1 MTDREQ
7 FERHYEEAG
16 GCLLATVKEK
26 HWQTWQAAQ
35 AALLAAKGPAVEI
48 RYLHEHGP
56 LEAEAWDR
64 LRRKG

>member
-1 MTDREQ
+1 MSREQ
-7 FERHYEEAG
+7 FEKHYEEAG

-35 AALLAAKGPAVEI
+35 AALIAATGAPVEI
-48 RYLHEHGP
+48 RYLHEQG
-56 LEAEAWDR
+56 LLDADAWDR

>member
-1 MTDREQ
+1 MTDRAQ
-7 FERHYEEAG
+7 FDRFYEEAG

-35 AALLAAKGPAVEI
+35 AALIAASGAPVEI
-48 RYLHEHGP
+48 RYLHEQGP
-56 LEAEAWDR
+56 LDADAWDR